1 MSERKETEHLTRQ
14 LRQLERKVADSH
26 DATEEAAQR
35 ADFYRE
41 LFEMMNVGILVCDPM
56 PKKKDFPIR
65 AANTIGQRIARSED
79 GAVVGL
85 GIRNALPGL
94 SSVRLFDVFQRV
106 QRSGMPETILPSYH
120 SSGDIIGWF
129 ESTIHRLSSGLIAVF
144 LTDVSQTIRSQEEAR
159 SAEHDKSFILDATFE
174 MLIYSDPDL
183 RVRWLNQAA
192 ADTFGVTKESLIGR
206 FCYEI
211 WHNDDSPCQAC
222 PLLKARDTQTPQ
234 EAIIQ
239 SPDGR
244 DWLLRGYP
252 VFNEDEEVTG
262 MVEFA
267 QDITDRMRAEK
278 ALRESEERF
287 RAMAENIND
296 VFWLFDWIERRVI
309 YVSPAYE
316 TVWGRSVSDLYS
328 NYDEWAD
335 SIHPA
340 DLEFATESFESIL
353 TTGGGTPREYRIQRP
368 DGEIRWISDRG
379 YTVRDENGNIRYIT
393 GIAEDVTQ
401 RKAAEERLRR
411 YEQMVLSS
419 QDFIAL
425 IDRDYSYQAA
435 NNAYLRIFSIAQ
447 EAIIGQHAAAVFGE
461 ELFESTIRARI
472 DQCLEGEEV
481 KVKGWY
487 DLPSLG
493 RRFLDVAYYPC
504 FDEDSSVSG
513 VVVSGRDIT
522 PIRKLEDQL
531 FQAQKMEAIGTL
543 AGGIAHDFNNL
554 LMGIQGRTSL
564 MMTETDENHPYGEH
578 LKGIETHIKK
588 AVDLTQQ
595 LLGFARGGKYQ
606 VQTLDI
612 KHLVQNQVHLF
623 NRTRKEIAIHEK
635 YAPDTGAVEGDHGQV
650 RQVLLNIFINAWHAM
665 PGGGD
670 IFVET
675 EKIHL
680 ESEIASP
687 IDIAPG
693 PYVKITVTD
702 SGVGMDESIRQRI
715 FEPFFTTREMG
726 RGTGLGLASAYG
738 IVRNH
743 GGFITVDSDVG
754 RGSTFSIFL
763 PSSQRQLP
771 LPKERLET
779 PVPGAGTVLLVDDEQ
794 MVLEVGRKMLER
806 LGYAVIVAGDGSEAI
821 ELYTSKRH
829 RIDLVILD
837 MIMPGMSGK
846 EVFAAIKGEN
856 PEIKVILSSGYS
868 MNEQV
873 NEIMDIGC
881 RGFLQKP
888 FSLASLS
895 AKVKEVMEGH

>member
-1 MSERKETEHLTRQ
+1 MAEKKELEQLTRQ
-14 LRQLERKVADSH
+14 VRQLERKAADGQ
-26 DATEEAAQR
+26 DAAEEAGR
-35 ADFYRE
+35 RTEFYRE
-41 LFEMMNVGILVCDPM
+41 LFEMMSVGILVCDPV
-56 PKKKDFPIR
+56 PRKKDFVIR
-65 AANTIGQRIARSED
+65 AANTIGQQISRSED

-85 GIRNALPGL
+85 GLRHALPGL

-129 ESTIHRLSSGLIAVF
+129 EATIHRLSSGLIAVF
-144 LTDVSQTIRSQEEAR
+144 LTDVSQTVRSQEEAR

-174 MLIYSDPDL
+174 LLIYLDPDL

-192 ADTFGVTKESLIGR
+192 ADTFGVTKETLVGR
-206 FCYEI
+206 YCYEI
-211 WHNDDSPCQAC
+211 WHNDDSPCLDC
-222 PLLKARDTQTPQ
+222 PLLKARDTREPQ
-234 EAIIQ
+234 EATIQ

-262 MVEFA
+262 IIEFA

-278 ALRESEERF
+278 ALRESDERF
-287 RAMAENIND
+287 RAMAENINE
-296 VFWLFDWIERRVI
+296 VFWLFDWLEQRVI

-316 TVWGRSVSDLYS
+316 KVWGRPISALYAD
-328 NYDEWAD
+328 YDEWAD

-340 DLEFATESFESIL
+340 DLEYARDSFESIPA
-353 TTGGGTPREYRIQRP
+353 TGGGTSREYRIQRP

-379 YTVRDENGNIRYIT
+379 YTVRDENGNIRFIT
-393 GIAEDVTQ
+393 GIAEDITQ
-401 RKAAEERLRR
+401 RKGAEERLRL
-411 YEQMVLSS
+411 YEQMVVSS

-425 IDRDYSYQAA
+425 IDRDYCYQAA
-435 NNAYLRIFSIAQ
+435 NNAYLKVFSLSH
-447 EAIIGQHAAAVFGE
+447 EAMIGQHLAAVFGE
-461 ELFESTIRARI
+461 ELFEKTIRPRV

-481 KVKGWY
+481 KFKGWY

-493 RRFLDVAYYPC
+493 RRFLDVAYYPSVEP
-504 FDEDSSVSG
+504 DNSVSG

-564 MMTETDENHPYGEH
+564 MMTEIDESHPNSEH
-578 LKGIETHIKK
+578 LKGIETHIKR

-612 KHLVQNQVHLF
+612 KNLVQNQVQMF
-623 NRTRKEIAIHEK
+623 KRTRKEIAIHEK
-635 YAPDTGAVEGDHGQV
+635 YAPDTGAVEGDQGQI
-650 RQVLLNIFINAWHAM
+650 RQVLLNVFITAWHAM

-670 IFVET
+670 IVVET
-675 EKIHL
+675 EKFHL
-680 ESEIASP
+680 EPEMASP
-687 IDIAPG
+687 LEVTPG
-693 PYVKITVTD
+693 PYIKISITD
-702 SGVGMDESIRQRI
+702 SGIGMDESIRQRI

-738 IVRNH
+738 IIRNH
-743 GGFITVDSDVG
+743 GGFITVDSEVG
-754 RGSTFSIFL
+754 RGSTFSIVL

-771 LPKERLET
+771 APQERLEAAI
-779 PVPGAGTVLLVDDEQ
+779 PGTGTVLLVDDEE
-794 MVLEVGRKMLER
+794 MVLDVGQKMLER
-806 LGYAVIVAGDGSEAI
+806 LGYTVIVANNGMEAI
-821 ELYTSKRH
+821 ELYASQKQ

-846 EVFAAIKGEN
+846 EVCAAITEAN
-856 PEIKVILSSGYS
+856 PQIKVILSSGYS

-873 NEIMDIGC
+873 NEIMNIGC
-881 RGFLQKP
+881 QGFLQKP
-888 FSLASLS
+888 FNLTSLS
-895 AKVKEVMEGH
+895 AKVREVMEH